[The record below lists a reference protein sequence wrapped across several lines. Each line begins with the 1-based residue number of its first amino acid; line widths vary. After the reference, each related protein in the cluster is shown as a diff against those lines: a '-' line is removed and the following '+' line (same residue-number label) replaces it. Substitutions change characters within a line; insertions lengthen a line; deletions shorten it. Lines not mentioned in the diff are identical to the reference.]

1 MTVHTQRHR
10 RILDRPRAQGNG
22 LRAAVVGALLCCLA
36 LAPAPAPDWV
46 SASAPPT
53 AG

>member
-1 MTVHTQRHR
+1 LSASFLAESR
-10 RILDRPRAQGNG
+10 G
-22 LRAAVVGALLCCLA
+22 LGRDAALGVIKERCLA